1 MATKSLSSHS
11 FLALVLPLMLQLGG
25 CDRSPSDYMASAKT
39 SIAAKDSAAALLHLK
54 NALAKEPN
62 NAQARLLMGEL
73 LLANGDPGAAVIEFK
88 RARELK
94 IDDNRVV
101 PLIARALYEADNS
114 RLLLDQF
121 GATRLSSADASA
133 QLSSSVA
140 MAHLSMKRPEKA
152 REVVEAALKAAPQS
166 DAVRLTMAHVQVAE
180 AKPVEAMS
188 TIAALLTDFPNL
200 EDAWAFKG
208 VLLQRRSEPDKAL
221 EAYARALQLNPLQ
234 LEALYSTVMI
244 HLTRNDLKA
253 ARKAHGAL
261 AKSWPRNPNTLY
273 LDARLNHLDGK
284 FTLARTQFAT
294 LLNLAPENVPTLI
307 AAGLNELSLDAPIQ
321 AEAHLA
327 RAVSLSPTESSARYF
342 LSQANLRLGR
352 PDKATAALAPLLES
366 ADVQAGVLVIAA
378 QAKLQ
383 QGDAIGADALFTR
396 AAKLKSEDAGIR
408 TALAAARVGKA
419 DQADAALLELQQIAD
434 TTNATNADFQLI
446 SARLARN
453 EAALALKVITTLE
466 QKTPQSAAVAE
477 LRGQALQMMNDAAG
491 ARKAFEEAL
500 QRDKVYAPALAQ
512 LTTMDVREGKADL
525 ARQRLNA
532 VLAAD
537 SNNSQALTMLATVAV
552 RTGGTSAE
560 VLSLMERAT
569 KADALNQNAWM
580 ALLMRHFHAGDMQA
594 GLLASQSANKAI
606 PDNVQL
612 MDLSGRI
619 QMASGNLNQAKST
632 FADIIRVAPRSAAGY
647 MGLATSL
654 VAAGDLQAAAKVVQR
669 LTALYP
675 AYIDAQRMAAD
686 VAVRQ
691 RQYNDAMA
699 IAKELQRMYPKDA
712 AGYTLEA
719 QVASAQGKAAAAIA
733 ALRTAVAKDNPN
745 ATPVTLHQA
754 LLRDGQVGPAKAF
767 SEEWLKLHPK
777 DAPFIGYLGDTE
789 LEAKNWSAA
798 LRQYA
803 VALQIDPSLAGVLN
817 NSAWALL
824 QTGDPKA
831 LDFAQRAVVIQP
843 NRPEFLDTLAQ
854 VYVSRKEYPKAI
866 EALRQ
871 AINRATNPMPLQ
883 LSLAKVYVTS
893 GDNASAIA
901 ELQALVDRGKTA
913 PLYPQARKLLAELRR
928 R

>member
-1 MATKSLSSHS
+1 
-11 FLALVLPLMLQLGG
+11 MLQLGG

-62 NAQARLLMGEL
+62 NAQARVLMGEL
-73 LLANGDPGAAVIEFK
+73 LLANGDPGAAVIELK

-101 PLIARALYEADNS
+101 PLIARALYEAGNS

-140 MAHLSMKRPEKA
+140 MAHLLMKRPEKA
-152 REVVEAALKAAPQS
+152 REVVEAALKAAPKS

-396 AAKLKSEDAGIR
+396 AAKLKSEDPGIR

-453 EAALALKVITTLE
+453 EAAEALKVIAKLE

-500 QRDKVYAPALAQ
+500 RRDKVYAPALAQ

-594 GLLASQSANKAI
+594 GLLASQSANKSI

-612 MDLSGRI
+612 MDLTGRI

-632 FADIIRVAPRSAAGY
+632 FADIIRVAPRSVVGY

-654 VAAGDLQAAAKVVQR
+654 VAAGDLEAAAKVVQR

-675 AYIDAQRMAAD
+675 AYIDGRRMAAD
-686 VAVRQ
+686 IAVRR
-691 RQYNDAMA
+691 RQYSEAMA
-699 IAKELQRMYPKDA
+699 IAKELKQLHPKEA
-712 AGYTLEA
+712 AGYALEA
-719 QVASAQGKAAAAIA
+719 QVASTQGKPAAAIA
-733 ALRTAVAKDNPN
+733 ALRTAITKDNLE

-754 LLRDGQVGPAKAF
+754 LLRDGQAGPARAF
-767 SEEWLKLHPK
+767 ADDWLKLHPK
-777 DAPFIGYLGDTE
+777 DALFISYLGDID
-789 LEAKNWSAA
+789 LEAKDWSGA

-803 VALQIDPSLAGVLN
+803 VALQIDPALAGALN

-824 QTGDPKA
+824 QSKDPKA
-831 LDFAQRAVVIQP
+831 QDFALRAVAIQP